1 MFGLAGTLRSCGGT
15 RSGNLGIFVK
25 VLYIATRWPWPV
37 EMGRQRMIAQT
48 LEFAAALGE
57 VHLLSF
63 GDPPKKPAPDYIGSS
78 AMLEMSGM
86 AGIADSM
93 LTRPLL
99 PLQSHLFLNS
109 GATRAVMEAVERIR
123 PDVVV
128 FDMARLSHLATAIRR
143 DYPGIRL
150 VLDMDDR
157 LSKRYQR
164 MLSNETMGELGGT
177 FESRLPGAI
186 RFLVP
191 RLKKLLL
198 RVEKKLMERSERRA
212 ADMFDAILMVSA
224 LEAEE
229 MRADCP
235 GKASV
240 IAFPPLIN
248 ELPVP
253 QQDFSRSV
261 RFVFIGNAG
270 YAPNAE
276 ALDLLDRAAIRVC
289 QSASNSDAHFRFQA
303 AGKPLAGAAYQQV
316 EVAGFVPD
324 LAEFLAGDAVL
335 VAPILQGTGIKT
347 KIIDALEHS
356 VPVITTPVGAEGLG
370 LTEGEHFICVQGE
383 ADLAEACLNI
393 VRSSEARGRLAG
405 MAAAARD
412 KGLTTQN
419 RALLT
424 QRLTSAFGL

>member
-1 MFGLAGTLRSCGGT
+1 MS
-15 RSGNLGIFVK
+15 VK

-48 LEFAAALGE
+48 LEFAASLGE

-63 GDPPKKPAPDYIGSS
+63 GDLPKKPAPDYIRSS
-78 AMLEMSGM
+78 AMLDMSGTL
-86 AGIADSM
+86 GIAGS
-93 LTRPLL
+93 LITRPLL
-99 PLQSHLFLNS
+99 PLQSHLFLNRK
-109 GATRAVMEAVERIR
+109 ATLAVMQAVERIR

-128 FDMARLSHLATAIRR
+128 FDMARLSHLAGAIHRR
-143 DYPGIRL
+143 FPEIRL

-157 LSKRYQR
+157 LSKRYAR
-164 MLSNETMGELGGT
+164 MLSNETVADLGGT
-177 FESRLPGAI
+177 FEARLPGPV

-198 RVEKKLMERSERRA
+198 RVEKSLMERSERRA
-212 ADMFDAILMVSA
+212 AEVFDSILMVSA

-229 MRADCP
+229 LKADCP
-235 GKASV
+235 GRARV
-240 IAFPPLIN
+240 VAFPPLIN

-253 QQDFSRSV
+253 PQDFSRSV

-276 ALDLLDRAAIRVC
+276 ALELLDRAAVQVC
-289 QSASNSDAHFRFQA
+289 HDASSADAKYSFQA
-303 AGKPLAGAAYQQV
+303 AGKPLADAAYEKV

-324 LAEFLAGDAVL
+324 LSEFLAGDAVL

-383 ADLAEACLNI
+383 DDLARACLDI
-393 VRSSEARGRLAG
+393 VRSPEARGRLAR

-419 RALLT
+419 RHILKD
-424 QRLTSAFGL
+424 RLTLAFGL

>member
-1 MFGLAGTLRSCGGT
+1 MWWD
-15 RSGNLGIFVK
+15 IVK

-37 EMGRQRMIAQT
+37 EMGRQRMIVQT
-48 LEFAAALGE
+48 LEFAATLGE

-63 GDPPKKPAPDYIGSS
+63 GDLPKKPAPDFITSS
-78 AMLEMSGM
+78 GMLDMSGM
-86 AGIADSM
+86 MGIAGSM
-93 LTRPLL
+93 LRRPLL
-99 PLQSHLFLNS
+99 PLQSHLFLN
-109 GATRAVMEAVERIR
+109 GPATAAVMEAVERIR
-123 PDVVV
+123 PDVIV
-128 FDMARLSHLATAIRR
+128 FDMARLSHLALAIHRH
-143 DYPGIRL
+143 YPGIRL

-164 MLSNETMGELGGT
+164 MLTNETAGDLGGT
-177 FESRLPGAI
+177 FEARLPGAI

-198 RVEKKLMERSERRA
+198 RVEKSLMDRSERRA
-212 ADMFDAILMVSA
+212 ADVFDAILMVSA
-224 LEAEE
+224 LEADE
-229 MRADCP
+229 MRTDCP
-235 GKASV
+235 GRADV
-240 IAFPPLIN
+240 VAFPPLIN

-276 ALDLLDRAAIRVC
+276 ALELLDRAAV
-289 QSASNSDAHFRFQA
+289 QVSKNTGSSDTDYCFQA
-303 AGKPLAGAAYQQV
+303 AGKPLAHAVYKKV

-324 LAEFLAGDAVL
+324 LSAFLAGNAVL

-370 LTEGEHFICVQGE
+370 LTEGEHFICVLGE
-383 ADLAEACLNI
+383 DDLAQACLHI
-393 VRSSEARGRLAG
+393 IRSPEARGGLAR
-405 MAAAARD
+405 MAAAARN
-412 KGLTTQN
+412 KGLTSQN
-419 RALLT
+419 RTILRD
-424 QRLTSAFGL
+424 RLTFAFGL

>member
-1 MFGLAGTLRSCGGT
+1 MS
-15 RSGNLGIFVK
+15 VK

-63 GDPPKKPAPDYIGSS
+63 GDAPKTPAPDYIRSS

-86 AGIADSM
+86 MGLALSLI
-93 LTRPLL
+93 TRPLL

-109 GATRAVMEAVERIR
+109 KATTAVMDTVERIR
-123 PDVVV
+123 PDVIV
-128 FDMARLSHLATAIRR
+128 FDMARLSHLALAIHRR
-143 DYPGIRL
+143 YPDVRL

-164 MLSNETMGELGGT
+164 MLANETVGDLGGT

-198 RVEKKLMERSERRA
+198 RVERSLMDRSERRA
-212 ADMFDAILMVSA
+212 ADVFDAILMVSA
-224 LEAEE
+224 LEADE

-235 GKASV
+235 GRASV
-240 IAFPPLIN
+240 VAFPPLIA

-253 QQDFSRSV
+253 MQDFSRSV

-276 ALDLLDRAAIRVC
+276 ALELLDRAAVQVSRNT
-289 QSASNSDAHFRFQA
+289 SSSDADYCFQA
-303 AGKPLAGAAYQQV
+303 AGKPLAEAAYEKV

-324 LAEFLAGDAVL
+324 LSEFLAGDAVL

-370 LTEGEHFICVQGE
+370 LTEDEHFICVLGE
-383 ADLAEACLNI
+383 DDLAQACLNI
-393 VRSSEARGRLAG
+393 VRSPEARGRLAR
-405 MAAAARD
+405 MAAAARS

-419 RALLT
+419 RAILRD
-424 QRLTSAFGL
+424 RLAFAFGL